1 MEIKVKKRVAG
12 QLYVTTIESDTYTEL
27 SGLTQEEIAEF
38 LTKWDGVELYD
49 LTRSGYSHD
58 YDCLGD
64 ELDDSPVDELSE
76 VDESVEEGQ
85 IVVEF
90 L

>member
-1 MEIKVKKRVAG
+1 MKIKVKKREAG
-12 QLYVTTIESDTYTEL
+12 QLHVTTIESDSYTEL
-27 SGLTQEEIAEF
+27 SGLTQEEIEKF
-38 LTKWDGVELYD
+38 LTEWDGSNLYD
-49 LTRSGYSHD
+49 IPCSGFSHE

-64 ELDDSPVDELSE
+64 ELDDSPVVELSE
-76 VDESVEEGQ
+76 VDESVEDGQ